1 MAHVCATL
9 TLLGISPDELD
20 ADADADSGGAAKAV
34 SNP

>member
-9 TLLGISPDELD
+9 TLLGISPDEVD
-20 ADADADSGGAAKAV
+20 ADADAGSGSTHV